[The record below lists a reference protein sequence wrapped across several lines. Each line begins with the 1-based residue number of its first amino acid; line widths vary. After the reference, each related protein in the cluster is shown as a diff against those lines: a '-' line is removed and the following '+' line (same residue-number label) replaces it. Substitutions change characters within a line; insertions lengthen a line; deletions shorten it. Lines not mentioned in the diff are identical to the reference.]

1 MPFQPCGDAVAI
13 RPRPAPFPMNPLRVL
28 CAAALALSLAVRCAA
43 VDGPARPVTPDASP
57 EAVQLLQFL
66 YDISGKQTLI
76 GQHAAPLVGTT
87 QLGRVFKATNHY
99 PAIFGQDFGFS
110 APGTWDG
117 INYRQQLVDEAIRR
131 HEEGFIIVLMWHAV
145 RPIEDEPVEFKT
157 SVQGKLTDQQWHDLV
172 TPGTEVNERWKSQV
186 DVIAWHLRQLRDA
199 GVPVLWRPYHEMN
212 GKWFWWGQ
220 KPGDD
225 GYKRLYR
232 MLYDR
237 LVNFHHLNNLIWIYG
252 ANEITPGV
260 DPYEAYFPGRDVV
273 DVLATDV
280 YRGSYQKDYEAL
292 LSLAAGKPIALAEVG
307 RVPPIEILT
316 SEPRWAWFMTWG
328 ELLGVGSTLAD
339 FPRVRGVYE
348 SERTL
353 TWDKLPWVKTKQP
366 TIHYPVL
373 K

>member
-1 MPFQPCGDAVAI
+1 M
-13 RPRPAPFPMNPLRVL
+13 
-28 CAAALALSLAVRCAA
+28 ALAASLAAGCMAA
-43 VDGPARPVTPDASP
+43 DAPAKPVTPGASR
-57 EAVQLLQFL
+57 EAVALLQYL
-66 YDISGKQTLI
+66 YDISGKQTLV

-87 QLGRVFKATNHY
+87 QLGRVFKSTGHY

-110 APGTWDG
+110 EPGTWDG

-157 SVQGKLTDQQWHDLV
+157 SVQGKLTDQQWRDLV

-186 DVIAWHLRQLRDA
+186 DVIAWHLMQLRNA

-212 GKWFWWGQ
+212 GNWFWWGQ
-220 KPGDD
+220 KPGED
-225 GYKRLYR
+225 GYRKLYR

-252 ANEITPGV
+252 ANELTPGV
-260 DPYEAYFPGRDVV
+260 DPYEAYFPGQDVV

-280 YRGSYQKDYEAL
+280 YRGTFQKDYDSL
-292 LSLAAGKPIALAEVG
+292 LALAAGKPIALAEVG

-316 SEPRWAWFMTWG
+316 GEPRWAWFMTWG
-328 ELLGVGSTLAD
+328 ELAGFGAPPSD
-339 FPRVRGVYE
+339 FPKIRAVYE
-348 SERTL
+348 SDRTL
-353 TWDKLPWVKTKQP
+353 TWDKLPWVKVKQP